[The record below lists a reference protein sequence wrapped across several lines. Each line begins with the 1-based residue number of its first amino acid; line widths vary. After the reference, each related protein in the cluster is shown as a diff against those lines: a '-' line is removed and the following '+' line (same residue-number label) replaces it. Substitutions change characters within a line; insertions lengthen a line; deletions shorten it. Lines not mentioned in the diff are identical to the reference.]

1 MSEWQKDRT
10 MTGRQYKLIIKALG
24 LNQAAAGRYTGVSA
38 RTSRRYITG
47 HAEVPT
53 STALLLRSLVAHGET
68 PVVPKW
74 KRGDN

>member
-1 MSEWQKDRT
+1 
-10 MTGRQYKLIIKALG
+10 MTGRQYKLIIKQLG

-47 HAEVPT
+47 EAEVPT
-53 STALLLRSLVAHGET
+53 ATALLLRALVAYQEE

-74 KRGDN
+74 KRGDS